1 MSIWLTLY
9 VKHNIQY
16 VMDIELINVQNMG
29 CDSDSMVRN
38 GIARKANF
46 CVDAIFLT
54 FFQKFK

>member
-1 MSIWLTLY
+1 
-9 VKHNIQY
+9 
-16 VMDIELINVQNMG
+16 MDIELVNIQNIG

-54 FFQKFK
+54 FFQKFKQLCMKK